1 MSTPS
6 VLAPTAPV
14 ERSSSRSLRLAAIA
28 VAALVLV
35 IGAFALGRAVAPG
48 TTHSP
53 AAVSSLP
60 ATAPAP
66 APATVHPASSFSS
79 PDAAALANEFAP
91 GSFGARPGPATPTA
105 SGTPADSCVLVH
117 GAC

>member
-66 APATVHPASSFSS
+66 ATVHPDSSFSS
-79 PDAAALANEFAP
+79 PDAAALANAFAP
-91 GSFGARPGPATPTA
+91 GSFGARPGPATPAA
-105 SGTPADSCVLVH
+105 SG
-117 GAC
+117 